1 MVYDKIKYV
10 FRKDGQSGKKWI
22 DNCLKFYKDN
32 PDSPALVNV
41 ASRHNIKIVSINDI
55 GSYINYSDAHND
67 ELGLNMEYCSHTAVI
82 MDDGTIFYD
91 LGEYGENKSE
101 MQKAFYD
108 YVVNGAIPEWAVQD
122 TDYIELDDIVL

>member
-10 FRKDGQSGKKWI
+10 FRKDGQSGKNWI
-22 DNCLKFYKDN
+22 DDCLKLYKDN
-32 PDSPALVNV
+32 PDSPAL
-41 ASRHNIKIVSINDI
+41 ATAAQRHNITIVEINDI
-55 GSYINYSDAHND
+55 GSYIRYSDAHND
-67 ELGLNMEYCSHTAVI
+67 SLGLNMEYCSHTAVI

-108 YVVNGAIPEWAVQD
+108 YVVNGIIPEWAVAD

>member
-41 ASRHNIKIVSINDI
+41 ASRYNIKIVSINDI
-55 GSYINYSDAHND
+55 GSYIKYSDAHND
-67 ELGLNMEYCSHTAVI
+67 VLSLNMEYCEHTAVI

-91 LGEYGENKSE
+91 LGEFGENKSE

-108 YVVNGAIPEWAVQD
+108 YVVNGVIPEWAVQD

>member
-1 MVYDKIKYV
+1 MVYDKIKSV

-41 ASRHNIKIVSINDI
+41 ASRYNIKIVSINDI
-55 GSYINYSDAHND
+55 GSYIKYSDAHND
-67 ELGLNMEYCSHTAVI
+67 VLSLNMEYCEHTAVI

-91 LGEYGENKSE
+91 LGEFGENKSE

-108 YVVNGAIPEWAVQD
+108 YVVNGVIPEWAVQD

>member
-41 ASRHNIKIVSINDI
+41 ASRYNIKIVSINDI
-55 GSYINYSDAHND
+55 GSYIKYSDAHND
-67 ELGLNMEYCSHTAVI
+67 ESSHSTLHSYYRQRLLLRCS
-82 MDDGTIFYD
+82 
-91 LGEYGENKSE
+91 LS
-101 MQKAFYD
+101 
-108 YVVNGAIPEWAVQD
+108 
-122 TDYIELDDIVL
+122 